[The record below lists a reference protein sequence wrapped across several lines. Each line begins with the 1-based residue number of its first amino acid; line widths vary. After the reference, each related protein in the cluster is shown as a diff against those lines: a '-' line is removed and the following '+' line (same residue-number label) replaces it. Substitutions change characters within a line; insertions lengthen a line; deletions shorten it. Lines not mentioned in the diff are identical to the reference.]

1 MLHIQTPAAR
11 ASDPRSSHEA
21 AEAITLSGAR
31 RKQQGMATAA
41 VASYP
46 GHTSLEL
53 AGYSGMDRY
62 VLARRL
68 PECETAG
75 TVRRGQMRCCKV
87 SGRLAMTWWPPGEAE
102 QTDIF
107 RRDRMAA

>member
-1 MLHIQTPAAR
+1 MDIQTPAAR

-75 TVRRGQMRCCKV
+75 TVRRGQMRTCAV

-102 QTDIF
+102 QTDIS

>member
-1 MLHIQTPAAR
+1 MDIQTPAAR
-11 ASDPRSSHEA
+11 DSDQRSSHAA
-21 AEAITLSGAR
+21 AEAITMSGAR
-31 RKQQGMATAA
+31 RKQHGMATAA

-53 AGYSGMDRY
+53 AGCSGMDRC

-75 TVRRGQMRCCKV
+75 TVRRGQMRQCKV